1 VFSHKSHYEL
11 WKMLAEE
18 KITSELNEVL
28 EDAEKQYKEENLS

>member
-1 VFSHKSHYEL
+1 L
-11 WKMLAEE
+11 GWDMLAEE